1 MIDQY
6 LERERLMVLPAR
18 LETITIAAGPVDQV
32 SKISS
37 GNQSGGGSGQFIDG
51 ELDGRFDGLFG
62 FPSALTF

>member
-32 SKISS
+32 SKISG
-37 GNQSGGGSGQFIDG
+37 GNQSGGSGQFIDG